1 MIMMAMTLTCYGE
14 SPVCCFQLVRHTHML
29 AVVGAV
35 GRSRHEDRRRS
46 DVAREGTDL
55 PPTMLSLRVCVCGLR
70 HPDISDGPVLLP
82 SGDGKVMIDLSFSLV
97 LRDRS

>member
-1 MIMMAMTLTCYGE
+1 
-14 SPVCCFQLVRHTHML
+14 ML

-35 GRSRHEDRRRS
+35 GRSSHEDRRRS

-55 PPTMLSLRVCVCGLR
+55 PPTMLSLRVCVCGLC